1 MKIIF
6 AISSQYY
13 EGDDGVWTTTSYN
26 NTMWDEYLK
35 IFDEIFVLAPL
46 KKVSIL
52 PTGCKRANN
61 KKVKFIDS
69 SAIKKKDAIGIIR
82 MRNKV
87 NLLVKSLDGGILHSP
102 SFEAELA
109 FSALKKY
116 KKPYV
121 VESRGEQSMHEGFL
135 KARGIPFAKVV
146 KQIFLKMHMR
156 HLESAYG
163 CIYVSDTLRERYA
176 PKKPIKAAVIS
187 DLRLPDSFIKTP
199 RVWEQSSKPFK
210 IINVGNLSPYKDQKT
225 LIKALHFI
233 VENYNPNIQLNIV
246 GKGPLE
252 SELKQFVK
260 ELGIEKNVNFHGFV
274 SWGEELFSLYD
285 QNDLFALSSLTE
297 GMPRVVLESL
307 ARGLP
312 VVSTEVSG
320 SIEILPKE
328 CIAPVGDYKTLAQ
341 AIIRLMESPYLLGE
355 LSSLGINEIR
365 NYREGI
371 LKEKKINYF
380 NEFKEAFKVDGD

>member
-35 IFDEIFVLAPL
+35 IFDEIFVLAPV
-46 KKVSIL
+46 KKVNIL
-52 PTGCKRANN
+52 PTGCKRADN
-61 KKVKFIDS
+61 KKIKFIDS

-109 FSALKKY
+109 FGALKKH

-135 KARGIPFAKVV
+135 KARGVPFAKVV

-163 CIYVSDTLRERYA
+163 CIYVSNTLKERYA
-176 PKKPIKAAVIS
+176 PENPIKAAVIS

-233 VENYNPNIQLNIV
+233 VENYSSNIQLNVV

-252 SELKQFVK
+252 PELKQFVK

-328 CIAPVGDYKTLAQ
+328 CIAPVGDYKILAQ
-341 AIIRLMESPYLLGE
+341 AIIRLMESPYLLGK
-355 LSSLGINEIR
+355 LSRLGINEIK

-380 NEFKEAFKVDGD
+380 NEFKEAFKVDRD

>member
-13 EGDDGVWTTTSYN
+13 ESEGGVWTTTSYN

-35 IFDEIFVLAPL
+35 SFNEIFVLAPL
-46 KKVSIL
+46 KKVNEL
-52 PTGCKRANN
+52 PTGCKRADN
-61 KKVKFIDS
+61 KNVRFIDS
-69 SAIKKKDAIGIIR
+69 SVIKKMDAMGIIKL
-82 MRNKV
+82 RNKI

-109 FSALKKY
+109 FGALKKY

-135 KARGIPFAKVV
+135 KARGIPFAKFV
-146 KQIFLKMHMR
+146 KQIFLKMHMK
-156 HLESAYG
+156 HLEGAYG
-163 CIYVSDTLRERYA
+163 CIYVSDTLKERYA
-176 PKKPIKAAVIS
+176 PKNIIKAAVIS
-187 DLRLPDSFIKTP
+187 DLRLPDSFIKAP
-199 RVWEQSSKPFK
+199 RVWEQTSEPFK
-210 IINVGNLSPYKDQKT
+210 IINVGNLSPYKDQRT
-225 LIKALHFI
+225 LIKAVHFI
-233 VENYNPNIQLNIV
+233 IKNFNYNIQLNIV

-260 ELGIEKNVNFHGFV
+260 ELEIEQYVKFHGFV

-285 QNDLFALSSLTE
+285 QNDLFVLSSLTE

-328 CIAPVGDYKTLAQ
+328 CIAPVGDYERLAQ
-341 AIIRLMESPYLLGE
+341 AIRRLMESPSLLSE
-355 LSSLGINEIR
+355 LSNLGINVIR

-380 NEFKEAFKVDGD
+380 NEFKEAFKVDAD

>member
-13 EGDDGVWTTTSYN
+13 ENQDGIWATTSYN

-35 IFDEIFVLAPL
+35 SFDEIFVLAPL
-46 KKVSIL
+46 KKVTTL
-52 PTGCKRANN
+52 PIGCKKADN
-61 KKVKFIDS
+61 KRIKFIDS
-69 SAIKKKDAIGIIR
+69 SAIKKKDAIGIVK
-82 MRNKV
+82 MRNKIH
-87 NLLVKSLDGGILHSP
+87 LLVKSLDGGILHSP
-102 SFEAELA
+102 SFEAEFA

-135 KARGIPFAKVV
+135 KARGIPFSKVV
-146 KQIFLKMHMR
+146 KQIFLKMHMK
-156 HLESAYG
+156 HLEGAYG
-163 CIYVSDTLRERYA
+163 CIYVSNTLKERYA
-176 PKKPIKAAVIS
+176 PKNKIKAAVIS
-187 DLRLPDSFIKTP
+187 DLRLPDSFIKKS
-199 RVWEQSSKPFK
+199 RVWEQQSEPFK

-233 VENYNPNIQLNIV
+233 VKNFNYNIQLNIV

-260 ELGIEKNVNFHGFV
+260 DLEIEQHVNFHGFV
-274 SWGEELFSLYD
+274 PWGEELFNLYD
-285 QNDLFALSSLTE
+285 RNDLFVLSSLTE

-328 CIAPVGDYKTLAQ
+328 CIAPVGDYEGLAK
-341 AIIRLMESPYLLGE
+341 AITRLMESPSLLSE
-355 LSSLGINEIR
+355 LSSLGINEIK
-365 NYREGI
+365 NYRESI

-380 NEFKEAFKVDGD
+380 NEFKEAFKADGD